1 MPGRPITDQQ
11 QRYYMSLRQK
21 HPQKAAAAMAGF
33 STSTGYRTEKDP
45 RSPSERR
52 RERRHGGGRPDPLAE
67 LWDKEIVPLLESTP
81 GLKPISILGE
91 LEQRHPGLDLTPAR
105 RTLERRIRLWKA
117 EHGPEREVIFRQ
129 NHPPGRQGMSDFFDA
144 RDLKITIS
152 GNPTPHLIYHFAL
165 VYSGWE
171 HAEFVL
177 GGESFTAL
185 ACGLQNALWQLGGVP
200 HEHRTDSLSAAFANL
215 EQDAQEDLRTRY
227 AALCADYQ
235 MEPTRNNRGIAHENG
250 SIESRH
256 GHLKDRLD
264 QALQLRGSRDFAA
277 IEDWRTFLAQVV
289 GRHNARRRD
298 ALRIEAEHLRPLPS
312 RRSCDYDEAAVLVT
326 SSGGFVLRKV
336 FYTVPSRLIGHSLRA
351 RIFDDRIDLYLA
363 GQPIETLPRGRA
375 PDRGR
380 GGHDHVVNYRHVIHS
395 LRTKPHA
402 LANLVYRDKL
412 FPRSEYR
419 RCWDALEAALPK
431 AAACRIMVGF
441 LWLAHDQACEAE
453 LAATL
458 TGILDGQGL
467 PDLKDLQERFQR
479 PGNEPVDVVVDIP
492 QPDTYDDLLTA
503 RQMAA

>member
-1 MPGRPITDQQ
+1 
-11 QRYYMSLRQK
+11 
-21 HPQKAAAAMAGF
+21 
-33 STSTGYRTEKDP
+33 
-45 RSPSERR
+45 
-52 RERRHGGGRPDPLAE
+52 
-67 LWDKEIVPLLESTP
+67 VP
-81 GLKPISILGE
+81 
-91 LEQRHPGLDLTPAR
+91 
-105 RTLERRIRLWKA
+105 
-117 EHGPEREVIFRQ
+117 
-129 NHPPGRQGMSDFFDA
+129 
-144 RDLKITIS
+144 
-152 GNPTPHLIYHFAL
+152 Y
-165 VYSGWE
+165 
-171 HAEFVL
+171 
-177 GGESFTAL
+177 
-185 ACGLQNALWQLGGVP
+185 
-200 HEHRTDSLSAAFANL
+200 EHRTDSLSAAFGNL
-215 EQDAQEDLRTRY
+215 EQDAEEDLRTRY

-351 RIFDDRIDLYLA
+351 RIFDERIDLYLA
-363 GQPIETLPRGRA
+363 GQLIETLPRGRPPA
-375 PDRGR
+375 GGR
-380 GGHDHVVNYRHVIHS
+380 GGHGHVVNYRHVIHS
-395 LRTKPHA
+395 LRTKPQA

-431 AAACRIMVGF
+431 AAACRTMVGL

-467 PDLKDLQERFQR
+467 PDLKDLQQHFQR
-479 PGNEPVDVVVDIP
+479 PGNEPADVAVDIP
-492 QPDTYDDLLTA
+492 PSETYDALLGHKE
-503 RQMAA
+503 MAA